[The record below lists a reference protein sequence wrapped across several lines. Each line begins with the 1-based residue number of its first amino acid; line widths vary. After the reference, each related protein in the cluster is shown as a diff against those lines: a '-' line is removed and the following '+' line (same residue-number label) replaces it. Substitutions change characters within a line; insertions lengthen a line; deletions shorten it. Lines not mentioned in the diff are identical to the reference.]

1 MALASCP
8 DCNREVSTRAHHCVH
23 CGRPWPGRTCGAAC
37 AVALAAIVALCV
49 FAGVIFMKAR
59 CAKMSAVGKCAPAVI
74 ERAPEAFPGD
84 CVPGEKQVEK
94 PKDAEAPAV
103 PATPKEE

>member
-1 MALASCP
+1 MALATCP

-23 CGRPWPGRTCGAAC
+23 CGRPWPGRACGAAC

-59 CAKMSAVGKCAPAVI
+59 CAKISAAGKCEAPMI
-74 ERAPEAFPGD
+74 EKAKTDD
-84 CVPGEKQVEK
+84 CCP
-94 PKDAEAPAV
+94 AEAPA
-103 PATPKEE
+103 PAVEPPKAETPKEE